1 MEDRRMVVD
10 TSVFIEFLRFK
21 RKEKTILFNLPD
33 NSQLFVSTITL
44 FELYAGAT
52 TPEKWEDIRL
62 LTEDLPILPLTIDI
76 AKEAA
81 NIFQQLRKQNQ
92 VIEFRDVFIGATA
105 LANNLPV
112 LTLNKKH
119 FSRIN
124 KLEVL

>member
-1 MEDRRMVVD
+1 MVVD
-10 TSVFIEFLRFK
+10 TSVFIEFLRVK

-52 TPEKWEDIRL
+52 TPEKWKDIRL
-62 LTEDLPILPLTIDI
+62 LTEDLPILTLTIDI

-92 VIEFRDVFIGATA
+92 IIEFRDIFIGATA
-105 LANNLPV
+105 LVNNIPV

-124 KLEVL
+124 KLEII